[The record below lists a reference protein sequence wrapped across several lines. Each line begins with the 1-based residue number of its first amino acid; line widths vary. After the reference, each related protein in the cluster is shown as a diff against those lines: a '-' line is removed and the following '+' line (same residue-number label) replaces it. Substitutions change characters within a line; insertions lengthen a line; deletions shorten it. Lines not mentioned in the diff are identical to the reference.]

1 MKYVKLDIQRAFDY
15 LKICADDLQ
24 TTGFKWEEKNIH
36 TEKLWMARGKIME
49 AIELLA
55 SANNEYKRRDVL

>member
-1 MKYVKLDIQRAFDY
+1 MKIYVKLDIQRAFDY

-24 TTGFKWEEKNIH
+24 ATSIKWEAKNKDAS
-36 TEKLWMARGKIME
+36 KLWEARTKIIE

-55 SANNEYKRRDVL
+55 ENF